1 MHFLP
6 FFAVFLLARSLSLC
20 SLPHFFFSFVTRPT
34 EPQPMYGDMPIK
46 PAVILTRAPHY
57 DAATM
62 GAAWGADNAD
72 DKKVLF
78 PPPPP
83 LV

>member
-1 MHFLP
+1 
-6 FFAVFLLARSLSLC
+6 
-20 SLPHFFFSFVTRPT
+20 
-34 EPQPMYGDMPIK
+34 MYGDMPIK

-72 DKKVLF
+72 DKKVTR
-78 PPPPP
+78 PPPP
-83 LV
+83 LA